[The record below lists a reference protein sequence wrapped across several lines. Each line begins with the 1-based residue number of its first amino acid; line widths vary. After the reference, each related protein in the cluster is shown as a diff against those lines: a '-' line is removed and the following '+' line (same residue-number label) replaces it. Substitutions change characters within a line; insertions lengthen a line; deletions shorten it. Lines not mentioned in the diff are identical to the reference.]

1 MRPTLSSLVRSVLL
15 SESHEVL
22 ASSKSAA
29 DETVI
34 VDAPVAKFHPPG
46 ARPNP
51 NSYATEKDQ
60 LQISQDASKTLRYI
74 STDKW
79 RDAVIRQFKFLDRHE
94 KVGDVQVRPVVIDD
108 SGHIPSKMIPPGTM
122 GSAARALVVDGA
134 EGEGLLR
141 QISVR
146 DDNVRV
152 DRDARRRVLSQA
164 SAEVGDL
171 AVEMTIRDN
180 ITVVPI
186 MGHSVITD
194 PTPDNL
200 PSAWMVVHSIFDNV
214 FSATLPGINGLVA
227 ELQAILSPNYVT
239 PPNASIG
246 ALLNCGWGENLHT
259 LIMQHRD
266 AENIYDFHRR
276 TGMQAGVP
284 VGKKIV
290 EPVRPKKAGE
300 RSLQL
305 LTYRPTSDYIAEIL
319 TICAVKPQGLQMK
332 RELIKDL
339 PGWLLL
345 HDYYSRYRKGISD
358 QDREGYRGITPEI
371 RQELEGLLL
380 RDLNAIEAVVKGA
393 TVRDTMVADLVG
405 KVMFIFV
412 H

>member
-1 MRPTLSSLVRSVLL
+1 M
-15 SESHEVL
+15 
-22 ASSKSAA
+22 
-29 DETVI
+29 
-34 VDAPVAKFHPPG
+34 
-46 ARPNP
+46 
-51 NSYATEKDQ
+51 
-60 LQISQDASKTLRYI
+60 
-74 STDKW
+74 
-79 RDAVIRQFKFLDRHE
+79 
-94 KVGDVQVRPVVIDD
+94 QVRPVVIDD
-108 SGHIPSKMIPPGTM
+108 LSHIPARIKTPPGTR
-122 GSAARALVVDGA
+122 GSSGRVLVVDGA
-134 EGEGLLR
+134 EGESLLR

-152 DRDARRRVLSQA
+152 DRDARRRALSQA

-186 MGHSVITD
+186 MGHQNVAA
-194 PTPDNL
+194 PTPGNL
-200 PSAWMVVHSIFDNV
+200 PSAWMVVHSIFDNLR
-214 FSATLPGINGLVA
+214 SATLPGINGLVA
-227 ELQAILSPNYVT
+227 ELEGILALDYVSSK
-239 PPNASIG
+239 ASIG

-266 AENIYDFHRR
+266 AEDIYDFYGRSA
-276 TGMQAGVP
+276 MQAGVP

-290 EPVRPKKAGE
+290 GTVRPKKAGE

-305 LTYRPTSDYIAEIL
+305 LTDRPLSDYIAEIL

-339 PGWLLL
+339 PDWLLL
-345 HDYYSRYRKGISD
+345 NDYYRRYRKGISD
-358 QDREGYRGITPEI
+358 QDHEGYGGTTPEI

-380 RDLNAIEAVVKGA
+380 RDLNSIEAVVKGA

-405 KVMFIFV
+405 KVMFIFI

>member
-34 VDAPVAKFHPPG
+34 VDAPVSKFHPPG
-46 ARPNP
+46 TRPD
-51 NSYATEKDQ
+51 SYATEEDQ
-60 LQISQDASKTLRYI
+60 LRISQDASKTLRYI
-74 STDKW
+74 NTDKW

-108 SGHIPSKMIPPGTM
+108 IGHIPGKLTGLGTR
-122 GSAARALVVDGA
+122 GSSGRALVVDGA

-186 MGHSVITD
+186 MGRQNIAS

-200 PSAWMVVHSIFDNV
+200 PSAWMVVHSIFDNLH
-214 FSATLPGINGLVA
+214 SATLPGINGLVA
-227 ELQAILSPNYVT
+227 ELEGILALDYANSK
-239 PPNASIG
+239 ASIG

-266 AENIYDFHRR
+266 ARSIYDFHGR

-290 EPVRPKKAGE
+290 EPARPKKVGE

-305 LTYRPTSDYIAEIL
+305 LTDRPLSDYIAEIL

-332 RELIKDL
+332 RDLIKDL
-339 PGWLLL
+339 PDWLLL
-345 HDYYSRYRKGISD
+345 NDYVRYRKGISD
-358 QDREGYRGITPEI
+358 QDYEGYRETTPEI

-380 RDLNAIEAVVKGA
+380 RDLNAIEAVVKGT